1 MLSQAASVPTFS
13 RLNLSAAG
21 GTPFIVPIPFHPR
34 RKAKLTY
41 LQYTPPANAQQL
53 TLMSPFTKFAAL
65 VAPAVAGATT
75 FQIGADPG
83 KYSLNLFPGATIPE
97 PSVAD
102 NPISANHIVAI
113 QGPDR
118 ILTVFKVASVA
129 VANNI
134 WTITISTAGAPYATA
149 IPTQGYP
156 TGARMFFF
164 GLLTDTNPLT
174 GLAHPTVPL
183 ASSTPLTLGAN
194 NQTVF
199 ESNEREEPILI
210 YSNNATLAGTLNW
223 ASGVYADE

>member
-13 RLNLSAAG
+13 RLNLSGTG
-21 GTPFIVPIPFHPR
+21 GTPFIVPVPFHPR
-34 RKAKLTY
+34 RKTKITY

-53 TLMSPFTKFAAL
+53 TLMSPFTQFAKL

-83 KYSLNLFPGATIPE
+83 KYSVNLFPGSSIPE

-102 NPISANHIVAI
+102 NPIAANHIVAI

-118 ILTVFKVASVA
+118 IVSVYKVASVA

-134 WTITISTAGAPYATA
+134 WTVTISTSGAPYATA

-156 TGARMFFF
+156 TGSTVFFF

-183 ASSTPLTLGAN
+183 ATSTALTLGAN

-199 ESNEREEPILI
+199 EANERNEPVLV
-210 YSNNATLAGTLNW
+210 YSNNATAAGTLNW
-223 ASGVYADE
+223 LSGVYADE